1 MFAALLSMIV
11 SAATHS
17 TATATMVPFI
27 VLCAFPFLSRII
39 TLPGIC
45 SFFPDQLLDVYNSVK
60 EFDLVEI
67 GGKVMGVVEV
77 IIPVY
82 FLVCLVLQPLLYRV
96 YKRAE
101 IK

>member
-1 MFAALLSMIV
+1 MLV
-11 SAATHS
+11 
-17 TATATMVPFI
+17 
-27 VLCAFPFLSRII
+27 
-39 TLPGIC
+39 
-45 SFFPDQLLDVYNSVK
+45 FPDQLLDVYNSVK

-82 FLVCLVLQPLLYRV
+82 FLACLVLQPLLYRV